1 MGSSSYNSSDR
12 LRGSSTRRSR
22 LDKKTPLENVIK
34 ELGDFECDRRK
45 LAEAKK
51 VLEKA
56 EYDLDEAQAELEE
69 SEKKVREQL
78 DKLDPETQNTLKR
91 MLFSLDEKDSKLRD
105 DR

>member
-34 ELGDFECDRRK
+34 ELGEFENDRIK

-56 EYDLDEAQAELEE
+56 EYDLDEAQAE
-69 SEKKVREQL
+69 L

>member
-1 MGSSSYNSSDR
+1 M
-12 LRGSSTRRSR
+12 
-22 LDKKTPLENVIK
+22 
-34 ELGDFECDRRK
+34 
-45 LAEAKK
+45 
-51 VLEKA
+51 LEKA

>member
-34 ELGDFECDRRK
+34 ELGIK